1 MKLFISGLSYCVC
14 LSYLFTSSTVSAQIE
29 KDNTLPVN
37 SDVIKNGIN
46 FKINGGT
53 VRGNNLFHSFKK
65 FDVPTKG
72 EAFFNNIN
80 SVENIFNR
88 VTGGSVS
95 NIDGTIKANGSAN
108 LFLMNPSGIIFGE
121 NARLNIGGSF
131 LGTTADSIKF
141 TDGEFSAIN
150 PQAPPLLTINIPLGL
165 QMGTNPGAIQLE
177 GKGHNL
183 DFTESPPVVGA
194 GRLQTGL
201 RIESGKTLAMVGG
214 DILFRGGVL
223 NAPSGRIELG
233 SVDALETVSFDATN
247 SGWILGYQNV
257 EQFRDIK
264 LLSRTLLDASGFG
277 GGDIQLSA
285 RNITLS
291 NRSASLIQN
300 LGTKPSGNINVYA
313 SESLTLTTDATNLNP
328 VIATETLTTGSGGNI
343 TIETK
348 KLSLQNGA
356 VAARSWNQGRS
367 GNITV
372 NASNVEVDG
381 IAIIDSSNFY
391 RSSISAVNYGSG
403 NGGDVTI
410 STKQFTVSNGALISS
425 STLGSGAGGN
435 ITVDA
440 TDFVK
445 LEGYEPQLFINSS
458 ITSSSL
464 NAGNAGNLN
473 INTASLIV
481 RDGASIN
488 ASAAASGDAG
498 SITINAKEFVEVSG
512 KLGQASLSSSNISSS
527 AVNPQPLLQERF
539 RLPKLASGNAGSV
552 IINTPILRLTD
563 DGVVTVRNTGTGNGG
578 TAEINSRSL
587 FLDEGGI
594 TATTAKGEGGNI
606 SLQADTLQMRRGSNI
621 TATAMGKGSGGNIAI
636 NTNTL
641 VALENSDITANA
653 QNSFGGKVTIN
664 AQGIFGIQ
672 QREQLTS
679 KSDITATSQLGASF
693 TGTVELNTPG
703 IDPSKGVNQ
712 LPVNVV
718 DPTNQIASGCNA
730 NTDNTFVVTGRGGI
744 QQNPSD
750 RVNQNIIWSDIRDL
764 SVRRKQSNNIARTT
778 RISKQRRIIEA
789 TGFEINQFG
798 RVELVARTLE
808 NFQKWQQ
815 IPSCGEV

>member
-1 MKLFISGLSYCVC
+1 MKLFISGLSYLVC
-14 LSYLFTSSTVSAQIE
+14 LSYLFASSTVSAQIE
-29 KDNTLPVN
+29 IDNTLPVN

-46 FKINGGT
+46 FKIDGGT
-53 VRGNNLFHSFKK
+53 SRGNNLFHSFKK
-65 FDVPTKG
+65 FDIPTKG

-80 SVENIFNR
+80 SVENIFTR
-88 VTGGSVS
+88 VTGGSIS

-131 LGTTADSIKF
+131 LGTTADSIQF

-150 PQAPPLLTINIPLGL
+150 PQAPPLLTINTPLGL

-183 DFTESPPVVGA
+183 DFSESPPVVGA

-201 RIESGKTLAMVGG
+201 RIGSGKTLAMVGG

-223 NAPSGRIELG
+223 SAPSGRIELG

-247 SGWILGYQNV
+247 SDWILGYQNV

-300 LGTKPSGNINVYA
+300 LGTKPSGNINIYA

-328 VIATETLTTGSGGNI
+328 VIATETLTSGSGGNI
-343 TIETK
+343 AIVTK
-348 KLSLQNGA
+348 KMSLQNGA
-356 VAARSWNQGRS
+356 VVTRSWNQGRS

-372 NASNVEVDG
+372 DASNVEVDG
-381 IAIIDSSNFY
+381 VAIIDSSNFN

-410 STKQFTVSNGALISS
+410 STKQFTVSNGGLISS
-425 STLGSGAGGN
+425 STLGSGVGGN

-445 LEGYEPQLFINSS
+445 LEGYKPQLFINSS

-464 NAGNAGNLN
+464 SSGNAGNLN

-481 RDGASIN
+481 LDGASIN

-512 KLGQASLSSSNISSS
+512 KFGQAFLTPSNISSS

-539 RLPKLASGNAGSV
+539 RLSNLASGNAGSV
-552 IINTPILRLTD
+552 IINTPILRLSD
-563 DGVVTVRNTGTGNGG
+563 DGVVTVRNTGTGDGG

-587 FLDEGGI
+587 FLDGGGI

-653 QNSFGGKVTIN
+653 QNSFGGRININ

-679 KSDITATSQLGASF
+679 ESDITASSQLGTSF
-693 TGTVELNTPG
+693 SGTVELNTPG

-712 LPVNVV
+712 LPVNIV

-750 RVNQNIIWSDIRDL
+750 RVNQNITWSDIRDL
-764 SVRRKQSNNIARTT
+764 SLRPQKLDNIPRTT
-778 RISKQRRIIEA
+778 GISKQRRIIEA
-789 TGFEINQFG
+789 TGFEINHSGQ
-798 RVELVARTLE
+798 VELIARTLE
-808 NFQKWQQ
+808 NSRKWQQ